1 MHDIQTEAEKLRAE
15 ISSGFPDKQSE
26 DIAIGMYIAGRTEE
40 RELQRRFFGWT
51 VREGYAYSYELSMF
65 FNADEHAEGINENE
79 LFETFLKTQ
88 K

>member
-1 MHDIQTEAEKLRAE
+1 MHDIQAEAEKRYPVPETGADLDAGRRR
-15 ISSGFPDKQSE
+15 D
-26 DIAIGMYIAGRTEE
+26 YIAGRTEE

-65 FNADEHAEGINENE
+65 FNAYEYADGINEAE
-79 LFETFLKTQ
+79 LFETFIKTQ